1 MFNRWAAMKDEMS
14 SGGGRERRPY
24 LASECKVLPEAERWR
39 RQVIGEISR
48 KVAEIQNAGLGEA
61 RIRDLNDEIN
71 KLLREKGHWE
81 RQIKTLGGPDY
92 AVTAAKM
99 FDGEG
104 REVPGS
110 SGYKYFGAAKD
121 LPGVRELFA
130 SDAPRKARTR
140 AEIFRGI
147 TPDYY
152 GYRDEE
158 DGELVAAEEAGTR
171 VAVAA
176 AVRDWE
182 AARAAK
188 RAARVAAAGAVG
200 GSTAAAT
207 ASALSGLVED
217 YGDDDDAGPAAS
229 GSAAAVGAGAGSA
242 AGGAMHGHGY
252 DDDEDEDDDLSSALS
267 SAAFKAHVP
276 LPSQREIE
284 AAVLE
289 RKRALL
295 LAKYVGSS
303 ASALGAGPAI
313 GGGAWAVSSAAGA
326 GSASATSAGSSAAP
340 APTAS
345 LPAAPAP
352 SAAAGREAAAGS
364 AGIAQAAA
372 AAPAARAHT
381 GLRIAEDGE

>member
-242 AGGAMHGHGY
+242 AGGAMHGY

>member
-110 SGYKYFGAAKD
+110 AGYKYFGAAKD

-176 AVRDWE
+176 AARDWE

-217 YGDDDDAGPAAS
+217 YGDDDDGAAGKAAGPAAL
-229 GSAAAVGAGAGSA
+229 SAAAAGAG
-242 AGGAMHGHGY
+242 GGGMLGY

-303 ASALGAGPAI
+303 AASAAAVPSTVASAAASAGAVVGAGS
-313 GGGAWAVSSAAGA
+313 GAASVGSSAAGVPDT
-326 GSASATSAGSSAAP
+326 ASAASSSAAP
-340 APTAS
+340 AP
-345 LPAAPAP
+345 
-352 SAAAGREAAAGS
+352 SATSGRES
-364 AGIAQAAA
+364 GI
-372 AAPAARAHT
+372 APAARAHG